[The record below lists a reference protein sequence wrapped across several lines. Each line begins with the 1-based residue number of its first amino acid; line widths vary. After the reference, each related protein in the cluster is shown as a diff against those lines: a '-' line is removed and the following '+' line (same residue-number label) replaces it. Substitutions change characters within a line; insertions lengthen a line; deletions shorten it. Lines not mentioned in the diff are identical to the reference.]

1 MTESKRIL
9 ADVLLRPIITEK
21 ATVLMEQG
29 KYIFEVMPTATK
41 PLIRAAVEEMFGVRV
56 TAVNTLQPARKQ
68 RRVGRFVGY
77 RTRPKRAVVTLA
89 KGDSITLFPDT

>member
-21 ATVLMEQG
+21 ATVLMEQR
-29 KYIFEVMPTATK
+29 KYTFEVMPTATK
-41 PLIRAAVEEMFGVRV
+41 PLIRAAVQEMFGVRV

-89 KGDSITLFPDT
+89 EGDSITLFPDT

>member
-21 ATVLMEQG
+21 ATVLMEQR
-29 KYIFEVMPTATK
+29 KYTFEVMPTATK

-89 KGDSITLFPDT
+89 EGDSITLFPDT